1 MADKTVKMLAPGLIG
16 QTNLSLRLHRR
27 GRAATLNGSGTS
39 ATIDSSGELTAVVT
53 EAIGYPEEVLAV
65 SIWNT
70 STGEIAWYPDSDSYV
85 YMPADILG
93 TYYVSAQ
100 AIDELE
106 RAMRDFPPQVRDI
119 EDAQPIF
126 FYWPYGSGKS
136 LTGQKS
142 LNGGALASLSGTIT
156 DSGVEQTAS
165 GKYRYRISYNAA
177 DRAIGSVAY
186 KIVDSADA
194 SKVGVLSI
202 TFLPAASTGSAT
214 EAKQDYII
222 SLLSSGQ
229 VDQSTPV
236 SANGSIDEVVRGDD
250 YLDDSGRAF
259 SWDILPPGGFT
270 IGEATC
276 FFGGYKKD
284 RGSWL
289 VQGTITAVTID
300 SVDKWRLK
308 FEPRKSDTQDCIP
321 DENYFFSVEV
331 RGPSERI
338 TKVWGYTRV
347 VDSRT
352 IN

>member
-1 MADKTVKMLAPGLIG
+1 
-16 QTNLSLRLHRR
+16 
-27 GRAATLNGSGTS
+27 
-39 ATIDSSGELTAVVT
+39 
-53 EAIGYPEEVLAV
+53 
-65 SIWNT
+65 
-70 STGEIAWYPDSDSYV
+70 
-85 YMPADILG
+85 MPADILG

-142 LNGGALASLSGTIT
+142 LNGGGWLLYRNDH

-214 EAKQDYII
+214 EAKRTTLSPCLAPGRWINQRPF
-222 SLLSSGQ
+222 LLT
-229 VDQSTPV
+229 VQSMKLF
-236 SANGSIDEVVRGDD
+236 ECDD
-250 YLDDSGRAF
+250 YLDDSAARFLGTF
-259 SWDILPPGGFT
+259 SLLADLQC
-270 IGEATC
+270 GEATC

-321 DENYFFSVEV
+321 DENYFSQ
-331 RGPSERI
+331 
-338 TKVWGYTRV
+338 
-347 VDSRT
+347 
-352 IN
+352 